1 MWRRKKQGRKRR
13 KKQASKPARYH
24 WGRDFPVAGNRAGM
38 CAGPPVKVHA
48 HHCIHFRWSP
58 PVKVKAHHF
67 LKTKAVKAHQ
77 KDNGRQSG
85 ERIR

>member
-1 MWRRKKQGRKRR
+1 MEKEEARKEETQEAS
-13 KKQASKPARYH
+13 KQASK
-24 WGRDFPVAGNRAGM
+24 M

-58 PVKVKAHHF
+58 PVKVKAHHS
-67 LKTKAVKAHQ
+67 LNTKAVKAHQ